1 MLSNWT
7 RKLWCLGSSDGTIG
21 QPKVQDRN
29 TFLILYPRFSGTDSS
44 LHESVQQVSSKP
56 SISNQRILEDLS
68 HSKSSYLTFQ
78 QQPSSVKPDQDKIS
92 SRSRMMFG
100 EQHYTGTFG
109 EIDDQRQLVH
119 QNLNGLTSSEG
130 SGTSIH
136 ISFNDNYMTETN
148 IVHNQP
154 KQWEFNNVPH
164 SSNENGALKSSCR
177 WVCEGMCLSIEIYN
191 FLIICILY
199 QS

>member
-1 MLSNWT
+1 MEYSYKLVDMEKFHGNSNDGGNNSYT
-7 RKLWCLGSSDGTIG
+7 LAVDQYSDCTKQVSQNDSGCDIYTSNIQSSG
-21 QPKVQDRN
+21 N
-29 TFLILYPRFSGTDSS
+29 SS
-44 LHESVQQVSSKP
+44 LQESVQQVSSKP

-68 HSKSSYLTFQ
+68 HSKSSYLTFP

-119 QNLNGLTSSEG
+119 QNLNGMTSSEG

-164 SSNENGALKSSCR
+164 SSNANEASKSSCR
-177 WVCEGMCLSIEIYN
+177 
-191 FLIICILY
+191 
-199 QS
+199 

>member
-1 MLSNWT
+1 MEYSYKLVDMKKFHGNSNDGENT
-7 RKLWCLGSSDGTIG
+7 SYTSAVDQYSDCTKLVSQNDSECDIYTSNIQSSG
-21 QPKVQDRN
+21 N
-29 TFLILYPRFSGTDSS
+29 SS
-44 LHESVQQVSSKP
+44 LKESVQQVSSKP

-68 HSKSSYLTFQ
+68 HSQSSYLTFQ
-78 QQPSSVKPDQDKIS
+78 QQLNSVKPDQDKIS

-109 EIDDQRQLVH
+109 EIDDQQQLVH
-119 QNLNGLTSSEG
+119 QNLNGMTSSEG

-164 SSNENGALKSSCR
+164 SSNVNGASKSSCR
-177 WVCEGMCLSIEIYN
+177 
-191 FLIICILY
+191 
-199 QS
+199 